1 LGCTDEAGD
10 GGAEKRSYTTAMTT
24 SLDQPDLGHD
34 EALVIN
40 EPRLWVQRGWTA
52 RVIKNGDD
60 DGWAV
65 EMIRDGQSEPAL
77 IGPWTMGRD
86 KKNPK
91 PLDGNAFN
99 TLVKTASEVVLRH
112 EQQMQALLHKTI
124 TVMVRDQPISVAL
137 DIVPDEDEP
146 HALLSAHDQGGA
158 QLAQVMVRPDFKL
171 NSSSAEAWITSGYS
185 RPK

>member
-1 LGCTDEAGD
+1 
-10 GGAEKRSYTTAMTT
+10 MTT
-24 SLDQPDLGHD
+24 SLDHPDFEHD

-112 EQQMQALLHKTI
+112 EQQRQALLHKTI
-124 TVMVRDQPISVAL
+124 TVIVSDQPISVAL
-137 DIVPDEDEP
+137 DIVPHEDEP
-146 HALLSAHDQGGA
+146 HALLSAHDQDGA

-171 NSSSAEAWITSGYS
+171 NSSSAEAWIASGYN